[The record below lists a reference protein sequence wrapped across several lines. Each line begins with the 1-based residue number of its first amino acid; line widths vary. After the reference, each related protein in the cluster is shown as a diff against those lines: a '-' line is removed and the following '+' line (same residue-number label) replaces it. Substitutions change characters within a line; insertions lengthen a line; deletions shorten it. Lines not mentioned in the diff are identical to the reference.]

1 MNLEFTDFRASAAL
15 PAVFDA
21 WWFDGQSARAHA
33 ARLHFR
39 AGAVV
44 LESAEGELIA
54 QRPLTEADITLP
66 YRHAARQLSFA
77 DGATV
82 QVDDP
87 DGRFAAA
94 LGEHGYRPS
103 WATRLERFWPGV
115 FLALMALL
123 ASLYFGYTRGIP
135 AASTWIVDHLPDSV
149 EQRIGAELVATFDGR
164 YLFPSRLP
172 EDLRT
177 SIADRFAQVAH
188 TAAPGVHYKL
198 IFRRA
203 KGERRGG
210 INAFA
215 LPGGTIVL
223 LDGLVDFADE
233 DLDQIVG
240 VLSHELGHVA
250 HRHGMHNV
258 VSALSTGA
266 MASLVWG
273 DFSGVATHAGLV
285 VGVLKYSRDAERE
298 ADQFAI
304 DVAHANHTSVKPL
317 YDFLMLV
324 QSELEGK
331 EGNLPNLLATHPDTD
346 ERLNTLAR
354 EINAEET
361 GRSSAPPVTHPMD

>member
-1 MNLEFTDFRASAAL
+1 MNSAYTDFRAEAVL

-21 WWFDGQSARAHA
+21 WWFDGQSACAHP
-33 ARLHFR
+33 ARLHIH

-44 LESAEGELIA
+44 LESAAGDLIA
-54 QRPLTEADITLP
+54 RRPLADADITLP

-87 DGRFAAA
+87 EGHFAAA
-94 LGEHGYRPS
+94 LGAHGYRPS

-115 FLALMALL
+115 IAALL
-123 ASLYFGYTRGIP
+123 GLLAALYFGYTEGVP
-135 AASTWIVDHLPDSV
+135 AASTWIVAHLPDEV
-149 EQRIGAELVATFDGR
+149 EQRVGTELMATLDGH
-164 YLFPSRLP
+164 YLLPSKLP
-172 EDLRT
+172 EDLRVT
-177 SIADRFAQVAH
+177 IADRFGNAAH
-188 TAAPGVHYKL
+188 AVAPGVNYRL
-198 IFRRA
+198 VFRRV
-203 KGERRGG
+203 KGEKRGG

-233 DLDQIVG
+233 DQDQIVA

-266 MASLVWG
+266 LASLVWG

-285 VGVLKYSRDAERE
+285 LGVLKYNRDAERE

-304 DVAHANHTSVKPL
+304 NFAHANHESVKPL

-324 QSELEGK
+324 QEELEGK
-331 EGNLPNLLATHPDTD
+331 DHGVPNFLATHPDTD

-354 EINAEET
+354 EINSEE
-361 GRSSAPPVTHPMD
+361 GDRRNAPTPQSLD

>member
-1 MNLEFTDFRASAAL
+1 MNAEFTDFRAEAAL

-33 ARLHFR
+33 ARLHLR

-44 LESAEGELIA
+44 LESAAGELLA
-54 QRPLTEADITLP
+54 QRPLAEADITLP

-82 QVDDP
+82 QVADP

-94 LGEHGYRPS
+94 LGAHGYRPS

-115 FLALMALL
+115 FVALMALL
-123 ASLYFGYTRGIP
+123 ASLYFGYTRGVP
-135 AASTWIVDHLPDSV
+135 AASGWIVDHLPESA
-149 EQRIGAELVATFDGR
+149 EQRIGDELVATLDGH
-164 YLFPSRLP
+164 YLAPSRLS
-172 EDLRT
+172 EDVRA
-177 SIADRFAQVAH
+177 SIADRFAQVAR
-188 TAAPGVHYKL
+188 TAAPGVHYRL
-198 IFRRA
+198 LFRRA

-215 LPGGTIVL
+215 LPGGSIVL
-223 LDGLVDFADE
+223 LDGLVEFADE

-266 MASLVWG
+266 MASLIWG

-304 DVAHANHTSVKPL
+304 DVAHANHASVKPL

-324 QSELEGK
+324 QAELEGK
-331 EGNLPNLLATHPDTD
+331 EGGLPNVLATHPDTN

-354 EINAEET
+354 EIGAEET
-361 GRSSAPPVTHPMD
+361 GKRVTPPAAQPMD

>member
-1 MNLEFTDFRASAAL
+1 MNAEFTDFRATAVLS
-15 PAVFDA
+15 AVFDA

-33 ARLHFR
+33 ARLHLR
-39 AGAVV
+39 DGTMV

-54 QRPLTEADITLP
+54 QRPLAEADITLP
-66 YRHAARQLSFA
+66 YRHAARQLSFS

-82 QVDDP
+82 QVVDT
-87 DGRFAAA
+87 DGHFAAA
-94 LGEHGYRPS
+94 LDAQGYRPS
-103 WATRLERFWPGV
+103 WATRLERYWPGV
-115 FLALMALL
+115 FIALMALL
-123 ASLYFGYTRGIP
+123 VALYFGYTRGVP
-135 AASTWIVDHLPDSV
+135 AASAWIVDHLPASV
-149 EQRIGAELVATFDGR
+149 EQRIGSELVATLDGN
-164 YLFPSRLP
+164 YLAPSRLP
-172 EDLRT
+172 EDVRT
-177 SIADRFAQVAH
+177 RIADRFAQVAR
-188 TAAPGVHYKL
+188 TAAPQVHYTL
-198 IFRRA
+198 LFRRA
-203 KGERRGG
+203 KGEKRGG

-215 LPGGTIVL
+215 LPGGSIVL

-304 DVAHANHTSVKPL
+304 DVARANHTSVKPL

-324 QSELEGK
+324 QAELEDK
-331 EGNLPNLLATHPDTD
+331 DGNMPNLLATHPDTD

-354 EINAEET
+354 EINAEEA
-361 GRSSAPPVTHPMD
+361 SKLPAPPVTQSMD